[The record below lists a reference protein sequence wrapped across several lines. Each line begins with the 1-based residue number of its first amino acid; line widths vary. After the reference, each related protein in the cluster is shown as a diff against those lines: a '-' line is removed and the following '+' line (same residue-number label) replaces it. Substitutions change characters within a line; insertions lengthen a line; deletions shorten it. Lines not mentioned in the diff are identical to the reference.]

1 MNIGPVY
8 AGLPRAHT
16 ASRPGIRPVLTALYS
31 SSRPRTLG
39 PAFKRRLNT
48 ATHVVL
54 NIGTVS
60 AFWASKAM
68 S

>member
-16 ASRPGIRPVLTALYS
+16 VFRPGIRLMLTALYS

-39 PAFKRRLNT
+39 PAFKRMRGGGT
-48 ATHVVL
+48 AST
-54 NIGTVS
+54 TVTGR
-60 AFWASKAM
+60 A
-68 S
+68 